1 MSPLAKLLQIRP
13 SLEGQREDSPSTMGK
28 IWKRFLEVLR
38 SAKVQ
43 RRVRRLEIVERVAM
57 GNKQSVVLLRV
68 DQREVVVGCC
78 GDSLVLLVPSVVDQV
93 KEQPKRLRSAKTKMA
108 QPPLLAPVEAEV
120 AVTAPVKARQDAEAK
135 APGQTKLSLKG
146 RVPTKARL
154 VKAFAGRTR

>member
-13 SLEGQREDSPSTMGK
+13 SLGRQGEDSPSTMGR

-43 RRVRRLEIVERVAM
+43 RRVRRLEIVERVAL

-78 GDSLVLLVPSVVDQV
+78 GDSVVLLVPPVADPV
-93 KEQPKRLRSAKTKMA
+93 KEQPKLRYHPKPKMA
-108 QPPLLAPVEAEV
+108 QPPVLAPVAAVV
-120 AVTAPVKARQDAEAK
+120 AVAAPVKARQDAEAK
-135 APGQTKLSLKG
+135 APGQIKLSLKG
-146 RVPTKARL
+146 QVPTKARL
-154 VKAFAGRTR
+154 IKSFARKTR